1 MVATYQRAQFRN
13 DDAFI
18 AVMGMDVRIRESGQ
32 YRGRRK
38 LTKQGEPELRRLL
51 FNAAMQGRRNPH
63 WQPYYLALRERGLS
77 STAAFIA
84 LGRKIAR
91 LCFVLL
97 RNEVDFQPNFHSG
110 ACMAT

>member
-1 MVATYQRAQFRN
+1 MSGWKDAIALPPAEGDQEPFDPARIHRQIRAPTSPGRIFPRARC
-13 DDAFI
+13 AF
-18 AVMGMDVRIRESGQ
+18 DPDT
-32 YRGRRK
+32 RRY
-38 LTKQGEPELRRLL
+38 
-51 FNAAMQGRRNPH
+51 
-63 WQPYYLALRERGLS
+63 YYLALRERGLS

-97 RNEVDFQPNFHSG
+97 RKEVDFEPNFRSG

>member
-18 AVMGMDVRIRESGQ
+18 AFMGIDVRVRESGQ

-38 LTKQGEPELRRLL
+38 LTKQGAPELRRLL
-51 FNAAMQGRRNPH
+51 FNAAIQGRRNPH
-63 WQPYYLALRERGLS
+63 WQPYYLTLRERGLS

-97 RNEVDFQPNFHSG
+97 RKQADFEPNFQPG